1 MAAYEDAENLAYT
14 DFSTD
19 KAKDNAY
26 MADQQKSD
34 CKYNLRSGCAVAAK
48 IYRPKKI
55 N

>member
-1 MAAYEDAENLAYT
+1 MATNEKPNHFNLAYT

-48 IYRPKKI
+48 NI
-55 N
+55 